1 MTKFSRALQIYGV
14 RPLLMIG
21 IVLMFSATAVLAAGP
36 GGKPLSGT
44 LTIDQL
50 QVAWMISGN
59 IGGGKLRYNGRV
71 YNFTIGGLGIG
82 GFGASRIRATGK
94 VYGLTR
100 VEDFSGGYFQARYG
114 IVVADKSAGE
124 LWLENAA
131 GVVLQ
136 LKAKRTGLALSLGA
150 DAIYVNLK

>member
-14 RPLLMIG
+14 RPLLIMVIAL
-21 IVLMFSATAVLAAGP
+21 VFSATAEIAAAP
-36 GGKPLSGT
+36 RGKPLSGT
-44 LTIDQL
+44 LTIDQ
-50 QVAWMISGN
+50 AWMISGN

-114 IVVADKSAGE
+114 IVVVDKSAGE
-124 LWLENAA
+124 LWLQNAA

-150 DAIYVNLK
+150 DAIYVNLN

>member
-1 MTKFSRALQIYGV
+1 MTKFLRALQIWGG
-14 RPLLMIG
+14 RPLLIM
-21 IVLMFSATAVLAAGP
+21 VVALVFNATAELAAAP
-36 GGKPLSGT
+36 RGKPLSGT

-71 YNFTIGGLGIG
+71 YSFTIGGLGIG

-94 VYGLTR
+94 VYGLTNVR
-100 VEDFSGGYFQARYG
+100 DFAGGYFQARYG

-124 LWLENAA
+124 LWLENAN
-131 GVVLQ
+131 GVVLH

-150 DAIYVNLK
+150 DAIFVNLK

>member
-1 MTKFSRALQIYGV
+1 MTKLSRALQIYGV
-14 RPLLMIG
+14 RPLLMMV
-21 IVLMFSATAVLAAGP
+21 IVLMFSATAELAAAP
-36 GGKPLSGT
+36 RGKPLSGT

-94 VYGLTR
+94 VYG
-100 VEDFSGGYFQARYG
+100 
-114 IVVADKSAGE
+114 
-124 LWLENAA
+124 
-131 GVVLQ
+131 
-136 LKAKRTGLALSLGA
+136 
-150 DAIYVNLK
+150 